1 MNKIR
6 SARLFKRLIAYL
18 LCFVT
23 FAAPYHAIAAEVTL
37 RQAGQQG
44 QSFAEMLLNNM
55 QQPTESGGTI
65 NFPDANTNINVQD
78 LYPGSSGTAGRDES
92 YFYPSSDDGDVAQEH
107 FDSGKELDNLGIRKQ
122 ETLYSD
128 ALGGEKIQLG
138 YTSSLDS
145 SPTIQGS
152 AYKIILDRK
161 NASKPDLRND
171 PAITSSREIIQELD
185 SGEFTDCKLEQIV
198 TKKKGSIHLEDM
210 ERCERIMDYSGTHT
224 LTHDYDLGIIRYV
237 SGKPN
242 YQSCGD
248 GCLEIWVGTVGNDY
262 WSGYCS
268 IYEEFTEFEVLNS
281 DAIES
286 AVINNA
292 KFDDYFQVYLNDNMV
307 WTHTPGVFPPETAGA
322 CERSTSWNVNPN
334 TDVTQSFK
342 KNEVIRFKTRT
353 SVAGAGEGY
362 ARIRITFDPKKVFRS
377 KGWFPQESAEILQ
390 QAAGGFCKNAVVEC
404 VSPPG
409 LGRNECYTY
418 MGVKVCPEDVGEPPH
433 PDINPLCQR
442 SEVTLDCSVQQ
453 GDMGC
458 WIDAAGEE
466 QCYEN
471 PGDNLNSCVAL
482 EEKGCGFIKSKCLL
496 EAPNGACHIHEE
508 SWDCGKSV
516 EYDED
521 EIEEEY
527 VCDGPISCMGEECV
541 SVNRETSDGFGKVA
555 ALLNVVEHADGMLE
569 CGENPG
575 SSDNSGLSDCSIFSG
590 EKNEC
595 KKAMGGM
602 VDCCEKPKD
611 VSLGDYLTMLQATKK
626 IDSAMLSISQTSGFG
641 SGAASQYVSKFREP
655 VQGAYNALKDPI
667 VNGFKEIT
675 SPFINYAES
684 SGGITS
690 VASQAAEKVMQAAYD
705 ALGETAQQFVY
716 GMLEGMG
723 YDGLIQGGAAV
734 GGSAATEQAG
744 ADAAGE
750 ALAQTM
756 GQTIGSIISFV
767 GWVYLVYQVAT
778 LIIQMIYKCTKP
790 EMELMVNVQLK
801 KCSYVGSYC
810 ASKTLGMC
818 TVKKEAYC
826 CYDSPLARIVVEQG
840 YKQLG
845 KTQGEPKAPQCDGLT
860 LAEMNQLDWDR
871 IDLSEWTGM
880 LIEHNL
886 YAGTA
891 TLNSDSITGKG
902 SYLPGENGER
912 MNVED
917 RTDERFKD
925 TYVDDIRVDF
935 SQKLEFSGGKK
946 N

>member
-65 NFPDANTNINVQD
+65 NFPDADLNIDVKD
-78 LYPGSSGTAGRDES
+78 LFPGSSGTSGRENS
-92 YFYPSSDDGDVAQEH
+92 YFTPDGEGDVGVAQENH
-107 FDSGKELDNLGIRKQ
+107 ERGHELDNKGAEKQ
-122 ETLYSD
+122 GLLYSD
-128 ALGGEKIQLG
+128 ATGGNQIQLG

-145 SPTIQGS
+145 SPSIQGA

-161 NASKPDLRND
+161 NATKPDMRND
-171 PAITSSREIIQELD
+171 PAINTSRDIINELSDDFGDCSLEEIVAKQ
-185 SGEFTDCKLEQIV
+185 Q
-198 TKKKGSIHLEDM
+198 GSIHLPDLQQ
-210 ERCERIMDYSGTHT
+210 CERIN
-224 LTHDYDLGIIRYV
+224 
-237 SGKPN
+237 KP
-242 YQSCGD
+242 
-248 GCLEIWVGTVGNDY
+248 
-262 WSGYCS
+262 
-268 IYEEFTEFEVLNS
+268 
-281 DAIES
+281 A
-286 AVINNA
+286 
-292 KFDDYFQVYLNDNMV
+292 
-307 WTHTPGVFPPETAGA
+307 AGA
-322 CERSTSWNVNPN
+322 CTITNEVDLRSSTVDVFVAAKGEEWLTVEFDLKAGSWKTIAPTDGHQFTGKVPTVDYNSICNKDYKASVTDLVGAKDWLGHGLSGSFDSTVSYRAVQSPSCDNDLVGVVQIQDWSSGADGGKYIMGGHFTFQITGLLSNSWGPEN
-334 TDVTQSFK
+334 CIQSAKMAGDGFCDVTWK
-342 KNEVIRFKTRT
+342 VATGATNESQCLSASGYSICPGGVIANAMADSPVPGVPKL
-353 SVAGAGEGY
+353 AG
-362 ARIRITFDPKKVFRS
+362 KVD
-377 KGWFPQESAEILQ
+377 
-390 QAAGGFCKNAVVEC
+390 VMVE
-404 VSPPG
+404 
-409 LGRNECYTY
+409 
-418 MGVKVCPEDVGEPPH
+418 
-433 PDINPLCQR
+433 
-442 SEVTLDCSVQQ
+442 
-453 GDMGC
+453 
-458 WIDAAGEE
+458 
-466 QCYEN
+466 
-471 PGDNLNSCVAL
+471 
-482 EEKGCGFIKSKCLL
+482 GCGFNVGEIGCYETASGEIECPYNEGDIVSTCEQLENDPQCGFVKGKCVDGAEGKSGVCY
-496 EAPNGACHIHEE
+496 AYEE
-508 SWDCGKSV
+508 VWDCGKKV
-516 EYDED
+516 DFDYDRTD
-521 EIEEEY
+521 EQY
-527 VCDGPISCMGEECV
+527 VCDGPISCMGEECI
-541 SVNRETSDGFGKVA
+541 SVNRETSSSFGKAA
-555 ALLNVVEHADGMLE
+555 ALLNVVEHADGLME
-569 CGENPG
+569 CGDGSNEGLEQPG
-575 SSDNSGLSDCSIFSG
+575 GGVDESGLDACTIFKG
-590 EKNEC
+590 EGETC

-626 IDSAMLSISQTSGFG
+626 IDSAMLSISQTTGFG
-641 SGAASQYVSKFREP
+641 SGAASQYVTQFREP

-723 YDGLIQGGAAV
+723 YDGLVQGGAAV
-734 GGSAATEQAG
+734 GGEA
-744 ADAAGE
+744 AAGD
-750 ALAQTM
+750 AMAQTM

-790 EMELMVNVQLK
+790 EIELMVNVQLK

-810 ASKTLGMC
+810 DSKTLGMC

-845 KTQGEPKAPQCDGLT
+845 KTQGPAKTPQCDGLT
-860 LAEMNQLDWDR
+860 ITEMSQLDWDR